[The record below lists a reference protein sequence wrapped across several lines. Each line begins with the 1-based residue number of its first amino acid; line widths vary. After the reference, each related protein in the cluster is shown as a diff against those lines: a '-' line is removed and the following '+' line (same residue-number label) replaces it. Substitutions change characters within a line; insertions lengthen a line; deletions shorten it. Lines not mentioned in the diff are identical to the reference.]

1 MRKRSWMAAG
11 LLAAALLAG
20 CGGDKKTAATMHL
33 VQTKGTVA
41 VQDEKEKAVSPTENL
56 GLYSGYQVG
65 TEAASYA
72 WIDLDEVKLAKM
84 DEDSEIEIQK
94 SEDKK
99 KLEIDVRS
107 GGLFFNVTEPL
118 GEDESME
125 IRTSTMITGIRGT
138 CGWMER
144 GEDYS
149 RLGLLEGTVECRTP
163 KGGSVAVEAGQMAVL
178 ADGETQIQVRP
189 LSREDVPDF
198 VLEEAGELTAG
209 LPAGTDEE
217 SGPETEGSGE
227 TAGEDGQEN
236 ETVQYYDPEVGLEM
250 PELPQDGIERR
261 SLEAEDGAELKEL
274 AMNADLSNTE
284 LYLGDGTYEVQYL
297 NFQGFENLSIIGT
310 GKTRLVT
317 TNGDELILSAYNCKN
332 LLLYGLIMGHELPPE
347 ISECTAGVVLFH
359 NCEDVKLEGCDIY
372 GCGLTG
378 LSGSNSSIMA
388 RRTVIRDCSDEAL
401 YWLGGDGEL
410 RFEECAFVGNGEAPL
425 FGGTAG
431 NTSFTLENC
440 IMQENQSSE
449 KYRFY
454 DREDVSWEESG
465 TRESGNAWQ

>member
-1 MRKRSWMAAG
+1 M
-11 LLAAALLAG
+11 
-20 CGGDKKTAATMHL
+20 
-33 VQTKGTVA
+33 
-41 VQDEKEKAVSPTENL
+41 
-56 GLYSGYQVG
+56 
-65 TEAASYA
+65 
-72 WIDLDEVKLAKM
+72 
-84 DEDSEIEIQK
+84 
-94 SEDKK
+94 
-99 KLEIDVRS
+99 
-107 GGLFFNVTEPL
+107 
-118 GEDESME
+118 
-125 IRTSTMITGIRGT
+125 
-138 CGWMER
+138 
-144 GEDYS
+144 
-149 RLGLLEGTVECRTP
+149 
-163 KGGSVAVEAGQMAVL
+163 
-178 ADGETQIQVRP
+178 
-189 LSREDVPDF
+189 
-198 VLEEAGELTAG
+198 LEEAGELTAG

-378 LSGSNSSIMA
+378 LSGSKSSITA
-388 RRTVIRDCSDEAL
+388 QRTVIRDCSDEAL
-401 YWLGGDGEL
+401 YWLGGDEEL

-440 IMQENQSSE
+440 IMQENKSSE

-454 DREDVSWEESG
+454 DREDVSWKESG